1 MAQKKPGRNP
11 GSTSLVFFDG
21 FPSLV
26 AGNVCINGK
35 LPLARKS
42 SFLLDKLLELFDQPW
57 VRFSSGR
64 CGCFFG
70 LSVGHVNHIARLG
83 RLVADCLVGRL
94 STTGCDGRLVLPPSL
109 LRRRL
114 ILVGCLGL
122 GLFLSGCLVGGW
134 FIGERPTK

>member
-70 LSVGHVNHIARLG
+70 LSVGHVNHIARLAG
-83 RLVADCLVGRL
+83 GLVGFPP
-94 STTGCDGRLVLPPSL
+94 TFGCPGWLAGRLVLL
-109 LRRRL
+109 TNRLGCRL
-114 ILVGCLGL
+114 ILVGCLGWL
-122 GLFLSGCLVGGW
+122 VGLAGGCLAVLFGRL
-134 FIGERPTK
+134 IGQ

>member
-70 LSVGHVNHIARLG
+70 LSVGHVNHIARLAG
-83 RLVADCLVGRL
+83 RLVGGRLVGIL
-94 STTGCDGRLVLPPSL
+94 STIGCTGWLAGRLVLPANHL
-109 LRRRL
+109 GCRL
-114 ILVGCLGL
+114 ILVGRLGWL
-122 GLFLSGCLVGGW
+122 VGLAGGCLAALFG
-134 FIGERPTK
+134 